1 MTRLWTT
8 RILGRNRTLTFTF
21 PDFVYISD
29 GLLKRDLLGGRPVKQ
44 VIFRPIN
51 DISQE
56 RKKVVKSEIEFG
68 LLFMSPEWC
77 S

>member
-1 MTRLWTT
+1 MANDTFMDNTHTRTES
-8 RILGRNRTLTFTF
+8 NF
-21 PDFVYISD
+21 DFYIVYISD

-44 VIFRPIN
+44 VIFRQIN

-68 LLFMSPEWC
+68 LLFMSPEYC